1 MHHPTVDTWHRI
13 VAACDPR
20 GLDAILAGDCVFH
33 SPIVHTPQRGK
44 AITTVYLTAALEV
57 IGGEGFRYVRE
68 IVSDVDAMLEFN
80 QVIDGTQIDGVDILH
95 WNRDGRIEDFKV
107 MIRPLK
113 AIQLLHARMGAYL
126 AEMSKQ
132 A

>member
-13 VAACDPR
+13 VAARDPR
-20 GLDAILAGDCVFH
+20 GLDAILADDCVFH